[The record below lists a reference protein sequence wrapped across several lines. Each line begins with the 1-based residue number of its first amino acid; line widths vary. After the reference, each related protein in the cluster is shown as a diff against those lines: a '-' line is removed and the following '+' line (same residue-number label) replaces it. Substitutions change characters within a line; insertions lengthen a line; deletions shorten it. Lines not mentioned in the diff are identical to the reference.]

1 MDVVDLSNRSSIDM
15 TGKASVILREKLSTD
30 AQISFSGEFHPV
42 YDMYSFG

>member
-1 MDVVDLSNRSSIDM
+1 MDIDDLLNRSSIDM

-30 AQISFSGEFHPV
+30 AQISFSGEFNPF

>member
-1 MDVVDLSNRSSIDM
+1 MDIDDLSNRSSIDM

-30 AQISFSGEFHPV
+30 AQISFSGEFNPF